1 MKTAS
6 KFREL
11 VEEFRTVVVGRSNLV
26 DSVVPPIVFVIV
38 NAALGF
44 AYAMWVSLALAA
56 VFGVVRLARRE
67 PLTYALGGLGGVIL
81 AILIAELLDRAEG
94 YFLPSIITGVLT
106 VVLCGLSV
114 IARRP
119 LVAWTSHLAR
129 RWPLEWYWHPK
140 VRPAYS
146 EVTLAWTVFFGLR
159 VLLQL
164 LLFRG
169 ERAAILAVTNVLAG
183 WPFTVAL
190 LAISYIYGTWRLRQ
204 LKGPSVEEFKVG
216 AAAPWT
222 GQRRGF

>member
-1 MKTAS
+1 MAS

-11 VEEFRTVVVGRSNLV
+11 IEEFRTVVLGRSNLV
-26 DSVVPPIVFVIV
+26 DSVVPPVVFVIL
-38 NAALGF
+38 NATLGF
-44 AYAMWVSLALAA
+44 EYAMWGSLALGV
-56 VFGVVRLARRE
+56 VFSVVRLARRQ
-67 PLTYALGGLGGVIL
+67 PLTYALGGLGGVVV
-81 AILIAELLDRAEG
+81 AILIAKLLDRAEG
-94 YFLPSIITGVLT
+94 YFLPGIITGALT

-146 EVTLAWTVFFGLR
+146 EVTLAWTIFFGLR
-159 VLLQL
+159 LLLQF

-190 LAISYIYGTWRLRQ
+190 LAISYIYGTWRLRH
-204 LKGPSVEEFKVG
+204 LRGPSVEEFKAG
-216 AAAPWT
+216 AAPPWA

>member
-1 MKTAS
+1 MKTAT

-26 DSVVPPIVFVIV
+26 DSVVPPLVFVIV

-44 AYAMWVSLALAA
+44 EYAMWVSLALAA

-81 AILIAELLDRAEG
+81 AVLIAKLLDRAEG
-94 YFLPSIITGVLT
+94 YFLPSIITGGLT
-106 VVLCGLSV
+106 VILCGLSV

-119 LVAWTSHLAR
+119 LVAWTSYLAR
-129 RWPLEWYWHPK
+129 RWPLDWYWHPK

-159 VLLQL
+159 VGLQF

-216 AAAPWT
+216 AAPPWT

>member
-1 MKTAS
+1 MKTTT

-26 DSVVPPIVFVIV
+26 DSVVPPVVFVILS
-38 NAALGF
+38 AALGF
-44 AYAMWVSLALAA
+44 EYAMWGSLALAA
-56 VFGVVRLARRE
+56 AFGVVRLARRQ
-67 PLTYALGGLGGVIL
+67 PLTYALGGLGGVVA
-81 AILIAELLDRAEG
+81 AILIAKLLDRAEG
-94 YFLPSIITGVLT
+94 YFLPSIITGGLT
-106 VVLCGLSV
+106 VILCGLSV

-119 LVAWTSHLAR
+119 LVAWTSYLAR
-129 RWPLEWYWHPK
+129 RWPLDWYWHPK

-159 VLLQL
+159 VGLQF

-204 LKGPSVEEFKVG
+204 LKGPSVEEFKIG
-216 AAAPWT
+216 AAPPWT